1 MTIDPKTAA
10 ALTSGAMASFHP
22 FRTLMPYCVTAV
34 SGGWVFENRWY
45 APLGSRQSAAAKAIP
60 LHTFRFKRWPG
71 DIEGVWHKPERRISS
86 RFYLYSDSA
95 ESRVDYFPR
104 LERLMTFIKPLPF
117 DPPHWSR
124 RGEAEPSFW
133 DWVQVAPAPDLPF
146 GREVLAD
153 LQIREPDEHGRRQ
166 VERANDPAWNAAHR
180 EVLDRIHLDYLIWLT
195 SGRPMPR
202 RRKVARAELERLSAI
217 SGDMAV

>member
-60 LHTFRFKRWPG
+60 LHTFRF
-71 DIEGVWHKPERRISS
+71 
-86 RFYLYSDSA
+86 YLYNDSA

-124 RGEAEPSFW
+124 RDGPEPSFW

-153 LQIREPDEHGRRQ
+153 LVIREPDEHGRRQ
-166 VERANDPAWNAAHR
+166 VERTNDPAWNAAHR
-180 EVLDRIHLDYLIWLT
+180 GVLERIELDYLTWLT

-202 RRKVARAELERLSAI
+202 RRKLPRAELERLAAI